1 MAKRSHALPD
11 RPRLRRFGRSNALES
26 ASTPDV
32 AVFDMSLPTFS
43 RPRRRGIYI
52 LPNLF
57 TTAALFCGYFA
68 IVQAMNGRYEAA
80 AIAIFVAMVFD
91 GLDGRIARLTGTQ
104 SEFGAQYDS
113 LSDMVCFGAAPALVV
128 YEWALIN
135 LGKVGW
141 IVSFVYCAGAALRLA
156 RFNTNIDIVDKRF
169 FQGLPSPAAAA
180 LIAGTVWLSIDNE
193 LTSPDD
199 MAWLRWVACLVTF
212 FAGISMVSNV
222 PYWSGK
228 SINLRKSVPFIVVI
242 ALVLAFALGAFYPP
256 GTFFGLFVAYAL
268 SGYLYAGWRWRRQ
281 RQAALA
287 AREQAES
294 FAPEPDARAAGIAD
308 ADTSPEDGGI
318 SEEDEASEK
327 EDEDDRAS
335 ESGEPDGGEEDPS
348 EDGDT
353 GASAPEDDDP
363 HPEDFPDED
372 ALLSRK

>member
-1 MAKRSHALPD
+1 
-11 RPRLRRFGRSNALES
+11 
-26 ASTPDV
+26 
-32 AVFDMSLPTFS
+32 MSFPSFS

-68 IVQAMNGRYEAA
+68 IVQAMNHRYEVA

-91 GLDGRIARLTGTQ
+91 GLDGRIARLTNTQ

-128 YEWALIN
+128 YEWALMS

-180 LIAGTVWLSIDNE
+180 LIAGTVWLTIDNE

-199 MAWLRWVACLVTF
+199 MVWLRWVACLVTF

-268 SGYLYAGWRWRRQ
+268 SGYLYAAWCWWRQ
-281 RQAALA
+281 RQAKLA
-287 AREQAES
+287 AREQAEAS
-294 FAPEPDARAAGIAD
+294 DAKPDAEVTDAEADDAPENDEADDEPGEEDDEAVSGDGSDA
-308 ADTSPEDGGI
+308 PEDG
-318 SEEDEASEK
+318 D
-327 EDEDDRAS
+327 
-335 ESGEPDGGEEDPS
+335 SGE
-348 EDGDT
+348 
-353 GASAPEDDDP
+353 SAPSQREGNVD
-363 HPEDFPDED
+363 
-372 ALLSRK
+372 

>member
-1 MAKRSHALPD
+1 VHFPAEKNVMSSRIIRA
-11 RPRLRRFGRSNALES
+11 FGVSRRSNALES
-26 ASTPDV
+26 ASTLNIV
-32 AVFDMSLPTFS
+32 VTGMSFPAFS

-91 GLDGRIARLTGTQ
+91 GLDGRIARLTNTQ

-128 YEWALIN
+128 YEWALMS

-180 LIAGTVWLSIDNE
+180 LIAGMVWLTIDNGF
-193 LTSPDD
+193 TSPDD
-199 MAWLRWVACLVTF
+199 MVWLRWVACLVTF

-268 SGYLYAGWRWRRQ
+268 SGYLYAGWRWWRQ
-281 RQAALA
+281 RQAELA
-287 AREQAES
+287 ARERAET
-294 FAPEPDARAAGIAD
+294 FVTEPDASAAGAAD
-308 ADTSPEDGGI
+308 AEASLED
-318 SEEDEASEK
+318 DEASE
-327 EDEDDRAS
+327 ESDDEEGEAFEEEGGAAVEDDQAP
-335 ESGEPDGGEEDPS
+335 GNGGPD
-348 EDGDT
+348 
-353 GASAPEDDDP
+353 
-363 HPEDFPDED
+363 D
-372 ALLSRK
+372 ACQERK

>member
-1 MAKRSHALPD
+1 
-11 RPRLRRFGRSNALES
+11 
-26 ASTPDV
+26 
-32 AVFDMSLPTFS
+32 MSFPPLS

-68 IVQAMNGRYEAA
+68 IVQAMNGRYEVA
-80 AIAIFVAMVFD
+80 AIAIFIAMVFD
-91 GLDGRIARLTGTQ
+91 GLDGRIARLTNTQ

-128 YEWALIN
+128 YEWALMS

-180 LIAGTVWLSIDNE
+180 LIAGMVWLTIDNE

-199 MAWLRWVACLVTF
+199 MVWLRWVACLVTF

-268 SGYLYAGWRWRRQ
+268 SGYLYAGWCWWRQ
-281 RQAALA
+281 RQAGLA
-287 AREQAES
+287 AREQAEAS
-294 FAPEPDARAAGIAD
+294 EVKPDADATEAD
-308 ADTSPEDGGI
+308 DAPEDG
-318 SEEDEASEK
+318 EA
-327 EDEDDRAS
+327 DEDKP
-335 ESGEPDGGEEDPS
+335 GEGDAEAVS
-348 EDGDT
+348 EDG
-353 GASAPEDDDP
+353 G
-363 HPEDFPDED
+363 D
-372 ALLSRK
+372 ALEDGDFGGEATQGIR